1 VLEVSGDNQVTLNE
15 DISADAGSLRAP
27 ASFAFDSVFGPE
39 SSHDDVFAALGPSVL
54 ENARMGVNCS
64 VFAYGQTGSGKSH
77 TMMGGQDDQDWARD
91 RDWVRDRGQ
100 QCQGR
105 GRGQRAAPPPLARL
119 LETRDW
125 PSLGLI
131 PRICGGLLAVHGGD
145 RGEGDRGAAATNKAT
160 NKATSA
166 VTLSFVEIYNE
177 KVRDLL
183 CDNSHAGSSSPR
195 STDSAATASSATST
209 AAAAA
214 EPARMVFTARRPADV
229 YKDALRLR
237 EHPERGVYVDGLS
250 AHDVSSYDDVEALL
264 VQGNHARVVAETD
277 KNEASSR
284 SHAVVFITVN
294 QQTHTIQGS
303 HVTKRSRISLVD
315 LAGSERTTKSTVPR
329 DWLGGEDPAMDP
341 TATTKTRND
350 GSPVQRRRRET
361 ANINRSLNTLGD
373 VVKALAEGSSGGGGR
388 GGGGGTGGRGAA
400 AFVPYRSSVLT
411 WLLKDDLGGNGRTT
425 MIGTVSPAR
434 THFHE
439 SQSTLKYISRCKHIV
454 NRITINVAERGG
466 PDTSTLVRQLR
477 RQNQV
482 LLLQLRQCVCNPA
495 IMSRYGGGGQSGNH
509 IAGAALEDAVMVNS
523 AAGDLISSGVS
534 PRARSS
540 PPAARQSMGSPRRGS
555 SSTIT
560 SISSYTAA
568 SDADSSSNIEQSE
581 GGQQA
586 RHGRRRP
593 RRGRK
598 RSVGEK
604 MFMAYLDR
612 ERDMRDGR
620 EGAMMN
626 SLTEA
631 MNTAEASLE
640 TDVYRHER
648 RGAGGGASGESV
660 DASGDVGE
668 PGASTIDAA
677 REVIEAGEA
686 GDAVPRTTFNL
697 QDLSGF
703 LGVGNDSER
712 EGTAGRS
719 PLTVERPHVDREEG
733 PGDGARLAGDQRSR
747 MEVAFPTFSGGNA
760 LPRLECDH
768 DGSVSGVS
776 TSGVLVTPTRFGDVW
791 QSQEGEGTAGVG
803 QAEYVEMLEDVV
815 EDQANEMNMLRATV
829 QRLRHADR
837 MARLLGIVGVGVG
850 GGGQSIVEQKTT
862 GTTSAASG
870 EDGTETKESEH
881 GGNMDHTDSDLDHHA
896 HISCSSGASTWR
908 PHRASRDSS
917 KSVDIAVR
925 GRSSEEKVA
934 TDTAEDVV
942 AAAEGGKIAAGDD
955 TAAAEEH
962 TYRTAALLAVDTG
975 SNGVKHGDDLGNIF
989 GMAAD
994 GSDRGGAASPFERP
1008 RLWSDASAG
1017 SSDTGG
1023 RRSSPSVESAGAGN
1037 KRVSRKYSA
1046 EAKLF
1051 ASADPPSLLETY
1063 FDQTLG
1069 GGGGGARVGGESKE
1083 HDEVQQASVRSR
1095 TNARMSDAED
1105 AFLEGAY

>member
-1 VLEVSGDNQVTLNE
+1 MLEVSGDNQVTLNE
-15 DISADAGSLRAP
+15 DPSADAGSLRAP
-27 ASFAFDSVFGPE
+27 ASFTFDSVFGPE

-100 QCQGR
+100 Q
-105 GRGQRAAPPPLARL
+105 GQSRDRDRRAAPPPLARL

-131 PRICGGLLAVHGGD
+131 PRICGGLLAAHGGD
-145 RGEGDRGAAATNKAT
+145 RGEGVGGAAATNKAA
-160 NKATSA
+160 NKATST

-183 CDNSHAGSSSPR
+183 CDNSHAGSSPC
-195 STDSAATASSATST
+195 STDSAATSSSATSAA

-294 QQTHTIQGS
+294 QQTHTIRGS
-303 HVTKRSRISLVD
+303 QVTKRSRISLVD
-315 LAGSERTTKSTVPR
+315 LAGSERTTKNTVPR

-373 VVKALAEGSSGGGGR
+373 VVKALAEGSSGGGG

-495 IMSRYGGGGQSGNH
+495 IMSRYGGGAQSGNH

-540 PPAARQSMGSPRRGS
+540 PPAARHSMGSPRRGS
-555 SSTIT
+555 SSSIT
-560 SISSYTAA
+560 SISSYTVA

-581 GGQQA
+581 GGGQQA
-586 RHGRRRP
+586 RRGRRRP

-598 RSVGEK
+598 ESVGEK

-612 ERDMRDGR
+612 EREMRDGR

-640 TDVYRHER
+640 TDVFRHDR
-648 RGAGGGASGESV
+648 RGAGGGAGGGELV
-660 DASGDVGE
+660 DASGDTGE
-668 PGASTIDAA
+668 PGAGTIDAA
-677 REVIEAGEA
+677 REAGEA
-686 GDAVPRTTFNL
+686 GEAVPRTTFNL

-703 LGVGNDSER
+703 LGVEDDSER
-712 EGTAGRS
+712 GGTADGS
-719 PLTVERPHVDREEG
+719 TLTVEPPHVDREEG
-733 PGDGARLAGDQRSR
+733 AGDGARFAGDQRSR

-768 DGSVSGVS
+768 DGSASGVS
-776 TSGVLVTPTRFGDVW
+776 ASGALGSASGVLVTPTSFGDVG

-803 QAEYVEMLEDVV
+803 QAEYVEMLEDVI

-837 MARLLGIVGVGVG
+837 MARLLGIVGGGVG
-850 GGGQSIVEQKTT
+850 GGEHGIVGQTT
-862 GTTSAASG
+862 TAASG
-870 EDGTETKESEH
+870 EDGTEKKKSER
-881 GGNMDHTDSDLDHHA
+881 GGEMGHTDSDLDHHA

-917 KSVDIAVR
+917 TSVDVDVL
-925 GRSSEEKVA
+925 GKSSEEKGA
-934 TDTAEDVV
+934 TDTTGDVV
-942 AAAEGGKIAAGDD
+942 AAAEGGKIAAGGD
-955 TAAAEEH
+955 AAIATEEH
-962 TYRTAALLAVDTG
+962 TYRTAALLAVDIG

-1008 RLWSDASAG
+1008 RLWSDASAD
-1017 SSDTGG
+1017 SSDAGG
-1023 RRSSPSVESAGAGN
+1023 RRSSPSVESTGAGN

-1063 FDQTLG
+1063 FDPTLG
-1069 GGGGGARVGGESKE
+1069 EGGGSGVGGESKE

-1105 AFLEGAY
+1105 AFLEGA